1 LDSPP
6 RAAPRPRA
14 ARRTLAASL
23 LSVIAAACSGFD
35 FFVANAPVPFGSFA
49 RLNDLAYGRDPR
61 QHLDV
66 YSPKHADH
74 LPVVVF
80 FYGGSWTVG
89 RKAQYAFVGAALAG
103 RGYVTVIPDYRLYP
117 QVRFPLFDDDGAEA
131 VAWVERHAREFGG
144 DPARIV
150 LMGHSAGAHTA
161 ALLALN
167 DGYLERAGANP
178 RSIVGLVGLSGPYA
192 LEPDTPTLHAIFTS
206 PDTVDDWQ
214 PVRFASSHSP
224 PTLLLHG
231 AADKVVYA
239 AHTEKMRDALL
250 SHGAQVETHL
260 YPNRGHADTIASF
273 TVVARWRTPALEQT
287 VGFLNRITKAGRRP

>member
-1 LDSPP
+1 M
-6 RAAPRPRA
+6 
-14 ARRTLAASL
+14 
-23 LSVIAAACSGFD
+23 IAAGCASFD

-49 RLNDLAYGRDPR
+49 RANDLGYGHDPR
-61 QHLDV
+61 QRLDV

-80 FYGGSWTVG
+80 FYGGSWTMG
-89 RKAQYAFVGAALAG
+89 RKAQYAFVGAALAE
-103 RGYVTVIPDYRLYP
+103 RGYVAVVPDYRLYP
-117 QVRFPLFDDDGAEA
+117 QVRFPLFDEDGAEA
-131 VAWVERHAREFGG
+131 VAWVERHAREYGG
-144 DPARIV
+144 DPACIV

-206 PDTVDDWQ
+206 PYTMDDWQ
-214 PVRFASSHSP
+214 PVRFASPHSP
-224 PTLLLHG
+224 PALLLHG
-231 AADKVVYA
+231 AADTVVYVT
-239 AHTEKMRDALL
+239 HTERLRDALL
-250 SHGAQVETHL
+250 SHGVQVETHL

-273 TVVARWRTPALEQT
+273 AVAARWRTPALEQT
-287 VGFLNRITKAGRRP
+287 VSFLNRIAKTRPPP